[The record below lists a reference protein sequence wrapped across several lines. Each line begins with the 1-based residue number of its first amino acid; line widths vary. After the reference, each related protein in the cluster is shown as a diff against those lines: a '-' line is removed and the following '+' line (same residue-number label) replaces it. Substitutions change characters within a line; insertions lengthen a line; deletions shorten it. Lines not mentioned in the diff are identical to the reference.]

1 MWGLVFSSLATSE
14 ERESACRLLVSVRPA
29 RDRDRAAQHYLD
41 LFDSRELD
49 PSGLFVARGKGGAIR
64 GAMVVQEMPGS
75 LGLAWA
81 PTASRSPDRTAIEDA
96 LVATSCNWLRSR
108 GVKVCQAFGGESD
121 CDAFAPLVRY
131 GFERIAKLADLR
143 WELGPIA
150 TPDSRLSFEPL
161 VGENRAAFTRT
172 LLETFEGSLD
182 CPEVTGSRTDEE
194 VLEGYLQ
201 EPAIPEPWF
210 DVRLDGKPLGV
221 VLLDR
226 SHDPAV
232 WELTYLGI
240 APRFRGRGL
249 GAELVK
255 FALQQAANRGAR
267 AVHLSVDSR
276 NAPARRVYQTLGFQA
291 SGEREVFLAHWPRI
305 S

>member
-1 MWGLVFSSLATSE
+1 MSVSTSRATSE
-14 ERESACRLLVSVRPA
+14 ERESACRLLVSVRPTL
-29 RDRDRAAQHYLD
+29 DRDRAAQHYLD

-49 PSGLFVARGKGGAIR
+49 PSGLFVARGEGGAIR
-64 GAMVVQEMPGS
+64 GAMVVQEMPGA

-81 PTASRSPDRTAIEDA
+81 PTASRGPDRTAIEDS

-108 GVKVCQAFGGESD
+108 GVKVCQAFAGESD

-131 GFERIAKLADLR
+131 GFARIAKLADLR

-150 TPDSRLSFEPL
+150 TPDSRLSYEPL
-161 VGENRAAFTRT
+161 DGENRAAFTRT

-182 CPEVTGSRTDEE
+182 CPEITGTRTDEE

-201 EPAIPEPWF
+201 EPAIPEQWF
-210 DVRLDGKPLGV
+210 AVRLDGKPLGV

-255 FALQQAANRGAR
+255 FALQQAANRGAQ
-267 AVHLSVDSR
+267 AMQLSVDSR
-276 NAPARRVYQTLGFQA
+276 NAPALRLYQTLGFQA

>member
-1 MWGLVFSSLATSE
+1 MSVSASRATSE
-14 ERESACRLLVSVRPA
+14 ERAAACRVLVSVRPA
-29 RDRDRAAQHYLD
+29 LDRDRATQHYLD

-49 PSGLFVARGKGGAIR
+49 PSGLFVARGDGGAIR
-64 GAMVVQEMPGS
+64 GAMVVQEMPGA
-75 LGLAWA
+75 LGLVWA

-96 LVATSCNWLRSR
+96 LVATSCGWLRSR
-108 GVKVCQAFGGESD
+108 GVKVCQAFAGESD
-121 CDAFAPLVRY
+121 RDAFAPLVRY

-143 WELGPIA
+143 WELGPIPA
-150 TPDSRLSFEPL
+150 PDRRLIFEPL
-161 VGENRAAFTRT
+161 DRENRAAFTRT

-182 CPEVTGSRTDEE
+182 CPEVTGSRTDGE

-201 EPAIPEPWF
+201 EPAIPEQWF
-210 DVRLDGKPLGV
+210 DVRLDCEPLGV

-226 SHDPAV
+226 SHDLAV

-240 APRFRGRGL
+240 APRFRGRRL

-276 NAPARRVYQTLGFQA
+276 NAPALRLYQTLGFQA
-291 SGEREVFLAHWPRI
+291 SGEREVFLAHWPPI